1 MTGSSPARALME
13 RAGEIVSIPR
23 FMRHSNGLGNVTK
36 FRTNDGILWGL
47 VLDGGGPNQMSG
59 VEGIQNAFGIAGEK
73 ALGTGMESPS
83 QTGIAI
89 RTITVVPKGL
99 RYHLDEATG
108 VETLSLGME
117 PPPGV
122 LPPKGGIQSD
132 WDRNGFVAIAHRD
145 KERCLRDLV
154 DECPDHK
161 LAIYLSNKKGEG
173 SYQALGFFRVDYMP
187 PEILASLDAGDNA
200 YVANRQEGLRHKAHW
215 KGEKAQGVQ
224 KLLSGP
230 VPTLHRVQ

>member
-1 MTGSSPARALME
+1 MTGSSSARALME
-13 RAGEIVSIPR
+13 RAGELVVLPR
-23 FMRHSNGLGNVTK
+23 FMRNTNGLGNVTK
-36 FRTNDGILWGL
+36 FKTNDGVLWGL
-47 VLDGGGPNQMSG
+47 ALDGGGQNQMSG

-108 VETLSLGME
+108 VETLSFGME
-117 PPPGV
+117 PPQGM
-122 LPPKGGIQSD
+122 LPPKGGIQAD
-132 WDRNGFVAIAHRD
+132 WDRNGFAIIANRD
-145 KERCLRDLV
+145 RERCLRDLI

-173 SYQALGFFRVDYMP
+173 SCQALGFFRVDYMP
-187 PEILASLDAGDNA
+187 LEILTSLDEGDNA

-224 KLLSGP
+224 KQLSGP
-230 VPTLHRVQ
+230 VPTLHRVA